1 MFLIFYLGAIM
12 LKGMFRSHGLTVS
25 RIRILESLR
34 RVDPEGCEIRR
45 RRCVRRYVRN
55 DALDCTVLN

>member
-12 LKGMFRSHGLTVS
+12 LKGMFRSHGFNVS
-25 RIRILESLR
+25 RIVESLR

-55 DALDCTVLN
+55 DALDCTVLK